1 MENRL
6 LISCGIL
13 QPEIEV
19 LIDSGKIDAEAV
31 YLNKF
36 LHMNQKK
43 LRAVLKAA
51 LNRYRQ
57 RNPVVVYGEL
67 CLGFKGEMLALM
79 DECGTVNVD
88 GLNCIDCLLGGHR
101 KLFDTDPD
109 HHPRTTTIM

>member
-19 LIDSGKIDAEAV
+19 LIHSGKIDAEAV

-43 LRAVLKAA
+43 LRTVLKAV
-51 LNRYRQ
+51 LSRYRQ

-79 DECGTVNVD
+79 EGALRTLKGTEVEK
-88 GLNCIDCLLGGHR
+88 IY
-101 KLFDTDPD
+101 
-109 HHPRTTTIM
+109 